1 MKIAAI
7 ILLAGR
13 SERFSSNTKKQFFPI
28 NGKPLIY
35 YTISSFEKADKI
47 DEITLVSQ
55 KEDQAEIEKINAKY
69 NFKKIKRIV
78 EGGETRNE
86 SVNHG
91 IKSLDLEDNDIVLIH
106 DGARPLVPTKV
117 ISGMI
122 AKLDKYE
129 AVTAAIKVEDTIG
142 VSASGDKIE
151 SFEDRNK
158 LYRIQTPQGFRFKLI
173 KEAHK
178 SCDKNATDDA
188 QLALALSKD
197 VGIVIGDKRMNKIT
211 TIEDINNLE
220 TIIKNEH
227 L

>member
-117 ISGMI
+117 INDMI

-158 LYRIQTPQGFRFKLI
+158 LYRIQTPQGFRYKLI
-173 KEAHK
+173 KKAHK
-178 SCDKNATDDA
+178 SCNKNVTDDA